1 MYKKRSL
8 RATGASILLAN
19 LLCVP
24 LGAADVAPFVIPSPR
39 ANAMG
44 GTHAALADD
53 FSALFTNPAGFVSAR
68 EQLNIAQLTFEAYGP
83 LFDLADA
90 TSTYLKDGELNLSG
104 LVGERGMKTGLDM
117 AGPLSFGWVG
127 RGLGFGF
134 FNRSKLAA
142 DASGTGIEAVV
153 SEDLMLVGG
162 YAFRFNPRDGDF
174 LDLGFL
180 AKGMLRGTSLSEA
193 SILTV
198 TDLFED
204 FSLSTAPF
212 TLTAGVGLDVGLRY
226 EYRKTLAG
234 AIVCRD
240 LYSPVSVT
248 DYASVDAFLNG
259 SDPGEATTSSKTIDR
274 QWDLGFLYTPHL
286 PVFERYLSGVV
297 IAVDY
302 RDVFGMFDL
311 IPRNPILN
319 LGVGAEVVFLDVLS
333 LRAGIGDAL
342 PSLGFGLDM
351 RFMQLDFTMRG
362 IEFGLDPGYDPVF
375 AMDLG
380 LLFRY

>member
-1 MYKKRSL
+1 MHIKRSL
-8 RATGASILLAN
+8 GASVVFLFLACLLGA
-19 LLCVP
+19 P
-24 LGAADVAPFVIPSPR
+24 LGAADVAPFVILSAR
-39 ANAMG
+39 TNAMG

-53 FSALFTNPAGFVSAR
+53 FSTLFSNPAGFVSAR
-68 EQLNIAQLTFEAYGP
+68 EQLSVAQLTFGAYGP
-83 LFDLADA
+83 LFDLADTA
-90 TSTYLKDGELNLSG
+90 TTYMKDGELDLSG

-134 FNRSKLAA
+134 FNRTNVAA

-153 SEDLMLVGG
+153 SEDLILVGG
-162 YAFRFNPRDGDF
+162 YAFRFMPRDGDT

-180 AKGMLRGTSLSEA
+180 AKGMLRGASLSEA

-234 AIVCRD
+234 ALVCRD
-240 LYSPVSVT
+240 FYSPVSVT

-259 SDPGEATTSSKTIDR
+259 STTEPSTSSKTIDPR
-274 QWDLGFLYTPHL
+274 WDIGFLYTPHL
-286 PVFERYLSGVV
+286 PVFERYLSGLV
-297 IAVDY
+297 IAIDY
-302 RDVFGMFDL
+302 RDVFGIFDL

-319 LGVGAEVVFLDVLS
+319 LGLGAEIVFLDVLS

-342 PSLGFGLDM
+342 PSMGFGLDM

>member
-1 MYKKRSL
+1 MIEKRSIFAAL
-8 RATGASILLAN
+8 ACFGLAGFASGPLA
-19 LLCVP
+19 
-24 LGAADVAPFVIPSPR
+24 AAEVAPFVILSPR

-53 FSALFTNPAGFVSAR
+53 FSALFSNPAGFVSAR
-68 EQLNIAQLTFEAYGP
+68 EELSIAQLTFEAYGP

-90 TSTYLKDGELNLSG
+90 ATTYMKDGELNLSD

-134 FNRSKLAA
+134 FNRTNVAA

-162 YAFRFNPRDGDF
+162 YAFRFAPRDGDT
-174 LDLGFL
+174 LDIGFL

-226 EYRKTLAG
+226 EYRKTMTG
-234 AIVCRD
+234 ALVCRD

-248 DYASVDAFLNG
+248 DYDSVDAFLNG
-259 SDPGEATTSSKTIDR
+259 SVTEPTTSSKTIDP
-274 QWDLGFLYTPHL
+274 QWDIGFLYTPHL
-286 PVFERYLSGVV
+286 PVLERYLSGMV

-319 LGVGAEVVFLDVLS
+319 LGLGVEAVFLDVLS

-351 RFMQLDFTMRG
+351 RFMRLDFAMRG